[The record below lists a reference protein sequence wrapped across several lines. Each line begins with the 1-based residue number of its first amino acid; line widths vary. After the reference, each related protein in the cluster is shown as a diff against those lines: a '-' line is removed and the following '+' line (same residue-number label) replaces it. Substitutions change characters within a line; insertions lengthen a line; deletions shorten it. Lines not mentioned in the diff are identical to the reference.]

1 MDNIRKYKDADQF
14 LHALKLTVKANVV
27 VKVLKVITGE
37 TPGSIYDL
45 YSSGKRRNGTHRTA
59 LCGKGTVYKIK
70 RLYKNG
76 ELDSFL
82 EFIKFKVLE
91 PDFKF
96 LIADFEKK
104 KTGQEARATFQKL
117 INDWEA
123 EITLPLGYLDIEDV
137 SDRKTGVNIDREIT
151 LIWEIMVD
159 GRIERRFWIE
169 DNSEFFNLQ
178 KAIPGYLK
186 LWAAFEEC
194 KRLGGLLIN
203 QCSKLIIE
211 IRNQSEIKTRLMFAI
226 QDHSR
231 PDKIR
236 LDRFFAWTIY
246 ADALNVLPDQHTDK
260 PYRWVDMG
268 LDAGQIYC
276 GDFPLAIVKHTAKDI
291 IAHDHEYLR
300 AFYKNSTQ
308 TKAILEVKD
317 QLNDVETR
325 LRKELEIIGRCLNN
339 Y

>member
-1 MDNIRKYKDADQF
+1 MDNIQKYKDADRF
-14 LHALKLTVKANVV
+14 LHDLKLRVGANVV
-27 VKVLKVITGE
+27 VKVVAVITGE
-37 TPGSIYDL
+37 TPGSLYDL
-45 YSSGKRRNGTHRTA
+45 YSLAERRDGTPRTPI
-59 LCGKGTVYKIK
+59 CGKGTVDKIK
-70 RLYKNG
+70 RLYQNG
-76 ELDSFL
+76 ELDPFI
-82 EFIKFKVLE
+82 EFVHFEVLA
-91 PDFKF
+91 PGLNT
-96 LIADFEKK
+96 LIADFGKK
-104 KTGQEARATFQKL
+104 KTGQEAQATFQKL

-123 EITLPLGYLDIEDV
+123 EIILPLGYLDIEDV

-159 GRIERRFWIE
+159 GSIERRFWIE
-169 DNSEFFNLQ
+169 DNSEFINLQ
-178 KAIPGYLK
+178 KSIPGYLK

-268 LDAGQIYC
+268 LDAGQIYW